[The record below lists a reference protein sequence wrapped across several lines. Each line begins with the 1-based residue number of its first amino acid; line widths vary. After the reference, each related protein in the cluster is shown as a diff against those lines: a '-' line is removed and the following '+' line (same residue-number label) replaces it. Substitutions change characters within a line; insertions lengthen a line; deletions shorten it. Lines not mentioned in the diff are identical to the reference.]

1 MTKQLQMARHYHKHI
16 CKIFSSSRDVANFLD
31 ETWTEKED
39 IKLHLKMVKRL
50 CRLIENYEYYF
61 TNESEPENLLKARL
75 NKYNFSNSF
84 KKVSFTSNLVPTN
97 MIMPIKKRRVSRI

>member
-1 MTKQLQMARHYHKHI
+1 MIKQLQMARHYHKHI

-31 ETWTEKED
+31 GTWTEKED

-61 TNESEPENLLKARL
+61 TNETEPENLLKARL
-75 NKYNFSNSF
+75 NKYNFSN
-84 KKVSFTSNLVPTN
+84 SFTSNLVPTN